1 MVHKLTKQEQELL
14 NGWEE
19 VYKRGQLTLWIML
32 SLQHSPKHMSDIK
45 TFIETETHGVVTA
58 DDQSMYRALRRYY
71 QTELVTF
78 INEPVT
84 NGPDRKV
91 YSLTDTGAHIL
102 QEFIERNIMQL
113 LNQSTIKKLMETHHE
128 Q

>member
-1 MVHKLTKQEQELL
+1 MIPILNKQEQELL
-14 NGWEE
+14 DSWEE

-32 SLQHSPKHMSDIK
+32 SLQHSPKHMADIK
-45 TFIETETHGVVTA
+45 TFIETETKGVVTA
-58 DDQSMYRALRRYY
+58 DDQSMYRALRRYH

-78 INEPVT
+78 VNEPVA

-91 YSLTDTGAHIL
+91 YSLTDTGARIL

-113 LNQSTIKKLMETHHE
+113 LNQATIKKLMETHHE
-128 Q
+128 